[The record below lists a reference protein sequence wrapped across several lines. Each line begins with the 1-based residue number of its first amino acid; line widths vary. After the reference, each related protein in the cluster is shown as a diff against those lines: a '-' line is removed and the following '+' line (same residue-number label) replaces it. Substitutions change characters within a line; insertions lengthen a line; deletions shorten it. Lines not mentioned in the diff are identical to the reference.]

1 MTMPVAKVR
10 PLATRKIGVMQ
21 GRLLPKYLGRYQAHP
36 VGYWADEFKIAA
48 TLGVDCIEFIL
59 DFNDVE
65 NNPLMSPSGCRQISD
80 ISAQTGVVVKTIC
93 ADYFMEAPL
102 HSTDNNIA
110 KASQDVL
117 NQLIEN
123 ASQIG
128 VTDIVIPLVDQSSLA
143 TQADQEKFVQQIQ
156 MFTSNA
162 YSGQINLCLETDL
175 RATEFKKLL
184 EKINS
189 DRVTVNYDIGNS
201 AGLGFDPAEEFA
213 NYGDRITDLH
223 IKDRSVGGS
232 SVPLGEGDANFLE
245 VFSGVVRHGYDGPF
259 IMQAFRDEEGVEIFK
274 RQLAWFRSK
283 LEAIDEKFE
292 L

>member
-36 VGYWADEFKIAA
+36 VGYWADEFNIAA

-65 NNPLMSPSGCRQISD
+65 LNPLMSPSGCRQISD
-80 ISAQTGVVVKTIC
+80 ISAQTGVAVKTIC

-102 HSTDNNIA
+102 HSNDNNIA
-110 KASQDVL
+110 KASQNVL

-162 YSGQINLCLETDL
+162 ESGQINLCLETDL
-175 RATEFKKLL
+175 RA
-184 EKINS
+184 
-189 DRVTVNYDIGNS
+189 DR
-201 AGLGFDPAEEFA
+201 
-213 NYGDRITDLH
+213 
-223 IKDRSVGGS
+223 KSV
-232 SVPLGEGDANFLE
+232 V
-245 VFSGVVRHGYDGPF
+245 
-259 IMQAFRDEEGVEIFK
+259 
-274 RQLAWFRSK
+274 
-283 LEAIDEKFE
+283 
-292 L
+292 